1 MIASVFGELRLRS
14 AAAFSLAVLACVTAQ
29 TASAADCPGHPDAI
43 GTSRT
48 IVVDPRQYPIVG
60 TMQYGKTLPL
70 EDHEVVLTFDDGPLP
85 KYSNQILDILA
96 AHCAKATFFLVGR
109 QANDNPEG
117 VRKVR
122 DAGHTVATHTQ
133 NHPTGMDRLPLD
145 RSRQEI
151 EQGIASV
158 TAALA
163 DGTAPAPFVR
173 IPGLRTN
180 DGIEEFA
187 RAKGLQV
194 WSADFPADD
203 WRNVSAARVYELAIK
218 RLEAKG
224 KGILL
229 LHDIQP
235 RTVAALPRILHE
247 LKARGYRIVHV
258 VPATPGRPS
267 TPTEPQ
273 QWQLHP
279 ASEMVAISRWPKIP
293 RFRVCQ
299 HRSTP
304 RPGSV
309 RPRLAQHRS
318 RPTYAAA
325 RARRSAA
332 TDNAVA
338 ETNHIAAGPHACRAV
353 GSGREH
359 FQDPGNRPA
368 SRCWPSAPTR
378 APTAQTPRATEVS
391 AKLAGKPRRHRGPA
405 AAQPAASAT
414 QPPEEANGTAPRPAA
429 RGQEERPIR
438 SRCRLEE
445 ALTRPDR
452 IRTASLETAC
462 AQFVTILAM
471 QSRMTRARNSRSI

>member
-1 MIASVFGELRLRS
+1 MIASVFGGLRRRS
-14 AAAFSLAVLACVTAQ
+14 WTASCVGLLISVAAQ
-29 TASAADCPGHPDAI
+29 TALAADCPGHPDAI

-48 IVVDPRQYPIVG
+48 IVVDPRAHPIIG

-109 QANDNPEG
+109 QAHDNPGG

-122 DAGHTVATHTQ
+122 DAGHTVATHSQ

-163 DGTAPAPFVR
+163 DGTAPAPFLR

-187 RAKGLQV
+187 VSKGLQV

-247 LKARGYRIVHV
+247 LKVRGYRIVHV
-258 VPATPGRPS
+258 VPATPDRPA

-279 ASEMVAISRWPKIP
+279 PSEMVAISRWPKVPKFALAGPAALPVPALSDLDWHTTGLGIRAARRGRGVPLPQVAPWPRQTTLPPAGTLAALPVPARSLFKIP
-293 RFRVCQ
+293 ESARMTLLASSAQRTATAQ
-299 HRSTP
+299 ARST
-304 RPGSV
+304 
-309 RPRLAQHRS
+309 
-318 RPTYAAA
+318 
-325 RARRSAA
+325 
-332 TDNAVA
+332 
-338 ETNHIAAGPHACRAV
+338 
-353 GSGREH
+353 
-359 FQDPGNRPA
+359 
-368 SRCWPSAPTR
+368 
-378 APTAQTPRATEVS
+378 EVSS
-391 AKLAGKPRRHRGPA
+391 AKLAGKSRRHSHAA
-405 AAQPAASAT
+405 AAQPSASAG
-414 QPPEEANGTAPRPAA
+414 EAAQSPQSAGAIAPKPAA
-429 RGQEERPIR
+429 QAKRNGR
-438 SRCRLEE
+438 SVRVAGLKKR
-445 ALTRPDR
+445 
-452 IRTASLETAC
+452 
-462 AQFVTILAM
+462 
-471 QSRMTRARNSRSI
+471 